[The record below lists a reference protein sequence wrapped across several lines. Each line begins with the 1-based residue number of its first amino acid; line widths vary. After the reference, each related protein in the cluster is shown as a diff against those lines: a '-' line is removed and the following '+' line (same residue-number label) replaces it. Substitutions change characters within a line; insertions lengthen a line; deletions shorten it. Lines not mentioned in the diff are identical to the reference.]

1 MVVEMRLEQLRE
13 EELFEV
19 QRIGVKENEIRLAEL
34 LTIEEDFVQPK
45 KNNDWR

>member
-19 QRIGVKENEIRLAEL
+19 QRIEKENEIRLAEL